1 MSVIVW
7 DGKTLAA
14 DCQVS
19 YGATACK
26 VSKIR
31 RLKDGTIIA
40 SCGKECSGEL
50 MAQWYEQGADLSKYP
65 VCQTDEDDWSRL
77 IVVLPNGQVFC
88 YEKYPVAVPVRQF
101 PMAWGSGQDFA
112 LGALAMGAD
121 ARKAV
126 EIASQFSTDCGLGIE
141 AFDIGLDKK
150 ADAYRSLSKSYALV
164 QERDRSNG
172 NNTSIK

>member
-19 YGATACK
+19 YGSTACK
-26 VSKIR
+26 ISKIR
-31 RLKDGTIIA
+31 RLEDGTIIA
-40 SCGKECSGEL
+40 TTGTECAGGL
-50 MAQWYEQGADLSKYP
+50 MADWFERGADLSNYP
-65 VCQTDEDDWSRL
+65 ECQKDKDDWSRL
-77 IVVLPNGQVFC
+77 IVVLPNRQVFC
-88 YEKYPVAVPVRQF
+88 YEKYPVVLRLKQI

-126 EIASQFSTDCGLGIE
+126 EIASQFSTDCGFGIE
-141 AFDIGLDKK
+141 AFDIEL
-150 ADAYRSLSKSYALV
+150 R
-164 QERDRSNG
+164 
-172 NNTSIK
+172 

>member
-1 MSVIVW
+1 MSIIVW

-19 YGATACK
+19 YGGTACK

-31 RLKDGTIIA
+31 RLKNGAIIA
-40 SCGKECSGEL
+40 MTGGECSGEM
-50 MAQWYEQGADLSKYP
+50 MAQWYEQGANLSNYP
-65 VCQTDEDDWSRL
+65 ACQTDKDDWSRL
-77 IVVLPNGQVFC
+77 IVVMPSGLLFC
-88 YEKYPVAVPVRQF
+88 YERYPVAVPVRQV

-126 EIASQFSTDCGLGIE
+126 EIASQFSTDCGLGVEAIE
-141 AFDIGLDKK
+141 VEP
-150 ADAYRSLSKSYALV
+150 R
-164 QERDRSNG
+164 
-172 NNTSIK
+172 